1 MVLMSVFLGL
11 AYANPESQ
19 EKESAEAP
27 SSETEK
33 STATEAK
40 SASDSA
46 LEAESKDSASPAQE
60 SSSEAKTTDN
70 SNVDGVP
77 DTQAES
83 TENQTVQ
90 ESPQEDSAVE
100 VSIDITPQAAEETA
114 EKTEEEDSIAEWLT
128 NLAGHL
134 EVGVQFHYLPAGDE
148 VNGFESLSFE
158 GTPQFALSR
167 GSWGKVTSGLA
178 YRVNSSNST
187 EIRFTD
193 DYIGPVFGF
202 HTGPFTSDLI
212 VAYYNHEVFLQQELE
227 RFPERNEMLYS
238 YLDLG
243 SSQGIM
249 PKVEIGL
256 DFGQTGILL
265 SAARPFQIDG
275 SRDQGEL
282 TDTWRA
288 NASLSWKTLLFGY
301 QYNAY
306 KGQEEHVLTIGSD
319 LSLNF

>member
-1 MVLMSVFLGL
+1 MVLMSLLIGF
-11 AYANPESQ
+11 AHANPGSQ
-19 EKESAEAP
+19 EKESTENPSNESDNSAETEAP
-27 SSETEK
+27 SSATPTTDAEAQESEESALENSSETETK
-33 STATEAK
+33 QNTGAAKTE
-40 SASDSA
+40 ASDSHA
-46 LEAESKDSASPAQE
+46 LEIPPAD
-60 SSSEAKTTDN
+60 A
-70 SNVDGVP
+70 
-77 DTQAES
+77 
-83 TENQTVQ
+83 TV
-90 ESPQEDSAVE
+90 EL
-100 VSIDITPQAAEETA
+100 SIDITPEGTEKTAPANSEET
-114 EKTEEEDSIAEWLT
+114 TEEDSIAEWLT

-134 EVGVQFHYLPAGDE
+134 EVGVQFHYLPVDDK

-167 GSWGKVTSGLA
+167 GKWGKVTSGLA
-178 YRVNSSNST
+178 YRVNSANST

-202 HTGPFTSDLI
+202 HSGPFTSDLI
-212 VAYYNHEVFLQQELE
+212 IAYYNHEVFLQQELE
-227 RFPERNEMLYS
+227 RFSERNEVLYS

-243 SSQGIM
+243 SSQGVM

-288 NASLSWKTLLFGY
+288 TASLSWKTLLFGY